1 MILLNKKINK
11 KFNKRIIKTKGEKM
25 KKYYIFGLIFT
36 AVLFVSIIS
45 PRLFT
50 QSYRLTKVGYIDLQR
65 VIKEVTSDQEL
76 VDKLKQKEEEIYN
89 QTSEEDNS
97 ENSIVNSRDTSLKGQ
112 VRRQVANSLMNIVR
126 KEGYT
131 LILERTE
138 NSILYADR
146 TFDITELV
154 IADVKVSLMK

>member
-1 MILLNKKINK
+1 
-11 KFNKRIIKTKGEKM
+11 M
-25 KKYYIFGLIFT
+25 KKYYVFGLIFT

-76 VDKLKQKEEEIYN
+76 IDKLKQKEEEIYN

-112 VRRQVANSLMNIVR
+112 VRRQVANSLMNIVK

>member
-1 MILLNKKINK
+1 
-11 KFNKRIIKTKGEKM
+11 M

-76 VDKLKQKEEEIYN
+76 ANKLKEKQEEYKQQN
-89 QTSEEDNS
+89 STEDNS
-97 ENSIVNSRDTSLKGQ
+97 ENSIANTRDTSLKGM
-112 VRRQVANSLMNIVR
+112 VKRQVANSLMNIVK

-146 TFDITELV
+146 TFDITESV
-154 IADVKVSLMK
+154 IADVKASLRK

>member
-1 MILLNKKINK
+1 MPKARRTMWALAW
-11 KFNKRIIKTKGEKM
+11 RGEKM
-25 KKYYIFGLIFT
+25 KKYCIFGLIFT
-36 AVLFVSIIS
+36 AILFVSIIS

-65 VIKEVTSDQEL
+65 VIKDVTSDQEL
-76 VDKLKQKEEEIYN
+76 LDMLRRKEEEIN
-89 QTSEEDNS
+89 SQNSEEDNS
-97 ENSIVNSRDTSLKGQ
+97 ESSIVNSRDTSLKGQ
-112 VRRQVANSLMNIVR
+112 VRRQVSNSLMSIVR

-146 TFDITELV
+146 TFDITEPV
-154 IADVKVSLMK
+154 IADVKASLKK

>member
-1 MILLNKKINK
+1 
-11 KFNKRIIKTKGEKM
+11 M

-36 AVLFVSIIS
+36 AVLFISIIS

-65 VIKEVTSDQEL
+65 VIKEVTGDQEL
-76 VDKLKQKEEEIYN
+76 ADKLKEKQEEYKQQN
-89 QTSEEDNS
+89 STEDNS
-97 ENSIVNSRDTSLKGQ
+97 ENSIANTRDTSLKGM
-112 VRRQVANSLMNIVR
+112 VKRQVANSLMNIVK

-146 TFDITELV
+146 TFDITESV
-154 IADVKVSLMK
+154 IADVKASLIK

>member
-1 MILLNKKINK
+1 LILYKKLIK
-11 KFNKRIIKTKGEKM
+11 KFKEKKM

-76 VDKLKQKEEEIYN
+76 ADKLKEKQEEYKQQN
-89 QTSEEDNS
+89 STEDNS
-97 ENSIVNSRDTSLKGQ
+97 ENSIANTRDTSLKGM
-112 VRRQVANSLMNIVR
+112 VKRQVANSLMNIVK

-146 TFDITELV
+146 TFDITESV
-154 IADVKVSLMK
+154 IADVKASLKK

>member
-1 MILLNKKINK
+1 
-11 KFNKRIIKTKGEKM
+11 M

-36 AVLFVSIIS
+36 AVLFISIIS

-76 VDKLKQKEEEIYN
+76 ADKLKEKQEEYKQQN
-89 QTSEEDNS
+89 STEDNS
-97 ENSIVNSRDTSLKGQ
+97 ENSIANTRDTSLKGM
-112 VRRQVANSLMNIVR
+112 VKRQVANSLMNIVK

-146 TFDITELV
+146 TFDITESV
-154 IADVKVSLMK
+154 IADVKASLIK

>member
-1 MILLNKKINK
+1 MPKARLTMWALAW
-11 KFNKRIIKTKGEKM
+11 RGEKM
-25 KKYYIFGLIFT
+25 KKYCILGLIFI

-76 VDKLKQKEEEIYN
+76 ADKLKEKQEEYKQQN
-89 QTSEEDNS
+89 STEDNS
-97 ENSIVNSRDTSLKGQ
+97 ENSIANTKDTSLKGM
-112 VRRQVANSLMNIVR
+112 VKRQVANSLMNIVK

-146 TFDITELV
+146 TFDITESV
-154 IADVKVSLMK
+154 IADVKASLIK

>member
-1 MILLNKKINK
+1 
-11 KFNKRIIKTKGEKM
+11 M

-65 VIKEVTSDQEL
+65 VIKEVTRDQEL
-76 VDKLKQKEEEIYN
+76 ADKLKEKQEEYKQQN
-89 QTSEEDNS
+89 STEDNS
-97 ENSIVNSRDTSLKGQ
+97 ENSIANTKDTSLKGM
-112 VRRQVANSLMNIVR
+112 VKRQVANSLMNIVK

-138 NSILYADR
+138 HSILYADR
-146 TFDITELV
+146 TFDITESV
-154 IADVKVSLMK
+154 IADVKASLRK

>member
-1 MILLNKKINK
+1 
-11 KFNKRIIKTKGEKM
+11 M

-36 AVLFVSIIS
+36 AVLFISIIS

-76 VDKLKQKEEEIYN
+76 ADKLKEKQEEYKQQN
-89 QTSEEDNS
+89 STEDNS
-97 ENSIVNSRDTSLKGQ
+97 ENSIANTKDTSLKGM
-112 VRRQVANSLMNIVR
+112 VKRQVANSLMNIVK

-146 TFDITELV
+146 TFDITESV
-154 IADVKVSLMK
+154 IADVKASLIK

>member
-1 MILLNKKINK
+1 
-11 KFNKRIIKTKGEKM
+11 M

-76 VDKLKQKEEEIYN
+76 ADKLKERQEEYKQQN
-89 QTSEEDNS
+89 STEDNS
-97 ENSIVNSRDTSLKGQ
+97 ENSIANTRDTSLKGM
-112 VRRQVANSLMNIVR
+112 VKRQVANSLMNIVK

-146 TFDITELV
+146 TFDITESV
-154 IADVKVSLMK
+154 IADVKASLIK

>member
-1 MILLNKKINK
+1 
-11 KFNKRIIKTKGEKM
+11 M

-36 AVLFVSIIS
+36 AGLFVSIIS

-76 VDKLKQKEEEIYN
+76 ADKLKEKQEEYKQQN
-89 QTSEEDNS
+89 STEDNS
-97 ENSIVNSRDTSLKGQ
+97 ENSIANTKDTSLKGM
-112 VRRQVANSLMNIVR
+112 VKRQVANSLMNIVK

-146 TFDITELV
+146 TFDITESV
-154 IADVKVSLMK
+154 IADVKASLRK

>member
-1 MILLNKKINK
+1 
-11 KFNKRIIKTKGEKM
+11 M

-76 VDKLKQKEEEIYN
+76 ADKLKEKQEEYKQQN
-89 QTSEEDNS
+89 STEDNS
-97 ENSIVNSRDTSLKGQ
+97 ENFIANTRDTSLKGM
-112 VRRQVANSLMNIVR
+112 VKRQVANSLMNIVK

-146 TFDITELV
+146 TFDITESV
-154 IADVKVSLMK
+154 IADVKASLKK

>member
-1 MILLNKKINK
+1 MPKA
-11 KFNKRIIKTKGEKM
+11 RRWRGEKM

-76 VDKLKQKEEEIYN
+76 ADKLKEKQEEYKQQN
-89 QTSEEDNS
+89 STEDNS
-97 ENSIVNSRDTSLKGQ
+97 ENSIANTRDTSLKGM
-112 VRRQVANSLMNIVR
+112 VKRQVANSLMNIVK

-146 TFDITELV
+146 TFDITESV
-154 IADVKVSLMK
+154 IADVKASLRK

>member
-1 MILLNKKINK
+1 
-11 KFNKRIIKTKGEKM
+11 M

-76 VDKLKQKEEEIYN
+76 ADKLKERQEEYKQQN
-89 QTSEEDNS
+89 STEDNS
-97 ENSIVNSRDTSLKGQ
+97 ENSIANTKDTSLKGM
-112 VRRQVANSLMNIVR
+112 VKRQVANSLMNIVK

-146 TFDITELV
+146 TFDITESV
-154 IADVKVSLMK
+154 IADVKASLKK

>member
-1 MILLNKKINK
+1 
-11 KFNKRIIKTKGEKM
+11 M

-76 VDKLKQKEEEIYN
+76 ANKLKEKQEEYKQQN
-89 QTSEEDNS
+89 STEDNS
-97 ENSIVNSRDTSLKGQ
+97 ENSIANTRDTSLKGM
-112 VRRQVANSLMNIVR
+112 VKRQVANSLMNIVK

-146 TFDITELV
+146 TFDITESV
-154 IADVKVSLMK
+154 IADVKASLKK

>member
-1 MILLNKKINK
+1 
-11 KFNKRIIKTKGEKM
+11 M

-76 VDKLKQKEEEIYN
+76 ADKLKEKQEEYKQQN
-89 QTSEEDNS
+89 STEDNS
-97 ENSIVNSRDTSLKGQ
+97 ENSIANTRDTSLKGM
-112 VRRQVANSLMNIVR
+112 VKRQVANSLMNIVK

-138 NSILYADR
+138 HSILYADR

-154 IADVKVSLMK
+154 IADVKASLKK

>member
-1 MILLNKKINK
+1 
-11 KFNKRIIKTKGEKM
+11 M

-76 VDKLKQKEEEIYN
+76 ADKLKEKQEEYKQQN
-89 QTSEEDNS
+89 STEDNS
-97 ENSIVNSRDTSLKGQ
+97 ENSIANTRDTSLKGM
-112 VRRQVANSLMNIVR
+112 VKIQVANSLMNIVK

-146 TFDITELV
+146 TFDITESV
-154 IADVKVSLMK
+154 IADVKASLKK

>member
-1 MILLNKKINK
+1 MPEN
-11 KFNKRIIKTKGEKM
+11 GEEKKM

-76 VDKLKQKEEEIYN
+76 ADKLKEKQEEYKQQN
-89 QTSEEDNS
+89 STEDNS
-97 ENSIVNSRDTSLKGQ
+97 ENSIANTRDTSLKGM
-112 VRRQVANSLMNIVR
+112 VKRQVANSLMNIVK

-146 TFDITELV
+146 TFDITESV
-154 IADVKVSLMK
+154 IADVKASLKK

>member
-1 MILLNKKINK
+1 
-11 KFNKRIIKTKGEKM
+11 M

-76 VDKLKQKEEEIYN
+76 
-89 QTSEEDNS
+89 
-97 ENSIVNSRDTSLKGQ
+97 
-112 VRRQVANSLMNIVR
+112 
-126 KEGYT
+126 
-131 LILERTE
+131 
-138 NSILYADR
+138 AD
-146 TFDITELV
+146 
-154 IADVKVSLMK
+154 

>member
-1 MILLNKKINK
+1 
-11 KFNKRIIKTKGEKM
+11 M
-25 KKYYIFGLIFT
+25 KKYYIFGLMFI

-50 QSYRLTKVGYIDLQR
+50 QSYRLTKVGYIDLQK

-76 VDKLKQKEEEIYN
+76 IDKLKQKEEQIDN
-89 QTSEEDNS
+89 QNSEEENS
-97 ENSIVNSRDTSLKGQ
+97 ENSIVNARDNSLKGQ

-154 IADVKVSLMK
+154 TTDVKASLRK

>member
-1 MILLNKKINK
+1 
-11 KFNKRIIKTKGEKM
+11 M

-36 AVLFVSIIS
+36 AVLFISIIS

-76 VDKLKQKEEEIYN
+76 ADKLKEKQEEYKQQN
-89 QTSEEDNS
+89 STEDNS
-97 ENSIVNSRDTSLKGQ
+97 ENSIANTRDTSLKGM
-112 VRRQVANSLMNIVR
+112 VKRQVANSLMNIVK

-146 TFDITELV
+146 TFDITESV
-154 IADVKVSLMK
+154 IADVKSSLKK

>member
-1 MILLNKKINK
+1 
-11 KFNKRIIKTKGEKM
+11 M

-76 VDKLKQKEEEIYN
+76 ADKLKEKQEEYKQQN
-89 QTSEEDNS
+89 STEDNS
-97 ENSIVNSRDTSLKGQ
+97 ENSIANTKDTSLKGM
-112 VRRQVANSLMNIVR
+112 VKRQVANSLMNIVK

-138 NSILYADR
+138 HSILYADR
-146 TFDITELV
+146 TFDITESV
-154 IADVKVSLMK
+154 IADVKASLRK

>member
-1 MILLNKKINK
+1 
-11 KFNKRIIKTKGEKM
+11 M
-25 KKYYIFGLIFT
+25 KKYYIFGLMFI

-50 QSYRLTKVGYIDLQR
+50 QSYRLTKVGYIDLQK

-76 VDKLKQKEEEIYN
+76 IDKLRQKEEQIDN
-89 QTSEEDNS
+89 QNSEEENS
-97 ENSIVNSRDTSLKGQ
+97 ENSIVNARDNSLKGQ

-154 IADVKVSLMK
+154 TTDVKASLRK

>member
-1 MILLNKKINK
+1 
-11 KFNKRIIKTKGEKM
+11 M

-36 AVLFVSIIS
+36 AVLFISIIS

-76 VDKLKQKEEEIYN
+76 ADKLKENQEEYKQQN
-89 QTSEEDNS
+89 STEDNS
-97 ENSIVNSRDTSLKGQ
+97 ENSIANTRDTSLKGM
-112 VRRQVANSLMNIVR
+112 VKRQVANSLMNIVK

-146 TFDITELV
+146 TFDITESV
-154 IADVKVSLMK
+154 IADVKASLKK

>member
-1 MILLNKKINK
+1 
-11 KFNKRIIKTKGEKM
+11 M

-36 AVLFVSIIS
+36 AVLFISIIS

-76 VDKLKQKEEEIYN
+76 ADKLKENQEEYKQQN
-89 QTSEEDNS
+89 STEDNS
-97 ENSIVNSRDTSLKGQ
+97 ENSIANTKDTSLKGM
-112 VRRQVANSLMNIVR
+112 VKRQVANSLMNIVK

-146 TFDITELV
+146 TFDITESV
-154 IADVKVSLMK
+154 IADVKASLKK